1 MLVSMQSA
9 IFIQKGTSMKRLFQL
24 LVTSLITIQLY
35 SQDITIP
42 PFEMGKDKIL
52 HFTASYTI
60 AYTTYHYL
68 QPRIGSRRARLY
80 GSGISLGI
88 GILKE
93 VVDER
98 YRKGWEAGDLYAN
111 IGGIILFRLDIPL
124 SK

>member
-1 MLVSMQSA
+1 MLVSQQSA
-9 IFIQKGTSMKRLFQL
+9 IFIAKGTRMKRLFQL

-35 SQDITIP
+35 GQDIAIP
-42 PFEMGKDKIL
+42 PFQMGADKIL

-60 AYTTYHYL
+60 AYTAYHYL

-80 GSGISLGI
+80 GSGISLGV

-93 VVDER
+93 VVDQH

-111 IGGIILFRLDIPL
+111 MGGIILFRIDIPL

>member
-1 MLVSMQSA
+1 
-9 IFIQKGTSMKRLFQL
+9 MKKLISI
-24 LVTSLITIQLY
+24 LVTSFLIIQLY
-35 SQDITIP
+35 AQDNTIP
-42 PFEMGKDKIL
+42 PVRLSGPIQPFNMGIDKVL
-52 HFTASYTI
+52 HFATSYTI
-60 AYTTYHYL
+60 AYTTYQYL

-80 GSGISLGI
+80 GSCISLGV

-111 IGGIILFRLDIPL
+111 IGGILLFRLDIPL

>member
-1 MLVSMQSA
+1 MQSA
-9 IFIQKGTSMKRLFQL
+9 IFIAKGTSMKRLFLL
-24 LVTSLITIQLY
+24 LVTSLIAIQLY
-35 SQDITIP
+35 SQDIMIP
-42 PFEMGKDKIL
+42 PFEMGGDKIL

-60 AYTTYHYL
+60 AYTAYHYL

-93 VVDER
+93 VVDQR

-111 IGGIILFRLDIPL
+111 MGGIILFRIDIPL